1 MDAEPTPPVA
11 GADPVPAAA
20 VGVVERR
27 SRARA
32 AIETFQRF
40 REGGMVAAVL
50 ITAAVFTA
58 LDPRF
63 ISIGNLGNIA
73 SQISFEGVLAVSM
86 TFVLI
91 SGEIDLSVGSMV
103 GLAGVIFGILLQS
116 YHVPIWP
123 AVVLTLLSGCLMGA
137 LNGALSVLLRVP
149 TIIITLGMLNAYRGF
164 AYFVS
169 NGYPVENYSKTSSFF
184 AIGQDKLLGIVPYNA
199 IVLVVFAVIAAIV
212 LRQTVIGHR
221 IYAMGSNR
229 RAAEL
234 AGIRI
239 NRIRIGVLVFNGF
252 AAAIAGLLVVS
263 QTATADPN
271 VGIGYELD
279 VIAAVI
285 IGGAKLTGG
294 SGTVLASVLGMLLL
308 GFIRNGLV
316 LVGVSVY
323 LLIVVSGLIVIVA
336 VAIDRFYT
344 RRRQVGGG
352 VDSS

>member
-1 MDAEPTPPVA
+1 M
-11 GADPVPAAA
+11 
-20 VGVVERR
+20 RR
-27 SRARA
+27 SSARA
-32 AIETFQRF
+32 ALETLQRF
-40 REGGMVAAVL
+40 REGGMLGAVL
-50 ITAAVFTA
+50 VTGAVFTV

-63 ISIGNLGNIA
+63 LAIGNVGNIA
-73 SQISFEGVLAVSM
+73 SQISFEGVLAVTM

-91 SGEIDLSVGSMV
+91 SGEIDLSIGSMV
-103 GLAGVIFGILLQS
+103 GLTGVVFGILLQA

-123 AVVLTLLSGCLMGA
+123 AVMLTLVSGCVMGA
-137 LNGALSVLLRVP
+137 INGGLSVLLRVP
-149 TIIITLGMLNAYRGF
+149 TIIITLGMLSAYRGF
-164 AYFVS
+164 AYFIS
-169 NGYPVENYSKTSSFF
+169 NGYPVENYSKTSVFF
-184 AIGQDKLLGIVPYNA
+184 AIGQDRLFHVIPYDA
-199 IVLVVFAVIAAIV
+199 MVLVVFAIIGAVI

-234 AGIRI
+234 AGIRV
-239 NRIRIGVLVFNGF
+239 NRIRVGVLVFNGF

-308 GFIRNGLV
+308 GMIRNGLV
-316 LVGVSVY
+316 LVGVSIY

-352 VDSS
+352 VDSG

>member
-1 MDAEPTPPVA
+1 M
-11 GADPVPAAA
+11 
-20 VGVVERR
+20 
-27 SRARA
+27 
-32 AIETFQRF
+32 
-40 REGGMVAAVL
+40 
-50 ITAAVFTA
+50 
-58 LDPRF
+58 
-63 ISIGNLGNIA
+63 
-73 SQISFEGVLAVSM
+73 
-86 TFVLI
+86 
-91 SGEIDLSVGSMV
+91 
-103 GLAGVIFGILLQS
+103 
-116 YHVPIWP
+116 
-123 AVVLTLLSGCLMGA
+123 
-137 LNGALSVLLRVP
+137 
-149 TIIITLGMLNAYRGF
+149 
-164 AYFVS
+164 
-169 NGYPVENYSKTSSFF
+169 
-184 AIGQDKLLGIVPYNA
+184 
-199 IVLVVFAVIAAIV
+199 
-212 LRQTVIGHR
+212 
-221 IYAMGSNR
+221 
-229 RAAEL
+229 
-234 AGIRI
+234 
-239 NRIRIGVLVFNGF
+239 FNGF